1 MHLALTNA
9 LISDLI
15 AGRPLWNLYYLAM
28 VLDWTGSRGWPLFD
42 FRPCQV
48 HVLQLLGVFD
58 KHAGL
63 DLSAPSIFRGNMT
76 L

>member
-63 DLSAPSIFRGNMT
+63 DLSAPVYFEET
-76 L
+76 